1 MRIII
6 YYWQNGY
13 LYSSNSGKSQDALKM
28 IIEDSSYNDLG
39 NEPTIQ
45 SFYHLDHAVANICKG
60 FTEQEIRRLWI
71 HSTDSEDKVEHGRVW
86 KKIDDINYEFK
97 YFPKTLFTVEKKAGD
112 YPFAIVSDM
121 TQYMVT
127 KIDPDLK
134 DGEIYGRLSI
144 AEQIAR
150 SVYNSLI
157 KLGLSP
163 KSLVSP
169 ITAYKDI
176 IKAMNLPTWQ
186 DVPDEANQYYYN
198 TCTGGWIET
207 FKTGHFDKV
216 YTYDLKSAYPSKMRN
231 LVDFRKGTWEK
242 VDSVPDHKAGMLG
255 VFNCTAEM
263 EADLHCIVYRDER
276 EYNFN
281 PNGTYDTLITW
292 NKLMYADFHEWG
304 KFHVKDGW
312 VWTPKDGVVCYP
324 LRKKMDEL
332 FELRNKAE
340 NDIDRKVIKRIMC
353 FAPDTDIWTSEG
365 IKRVSDVDINDLVY
379 SINPH
384 NGDVTLKPV
393 TATFKYDYNGEMNLL
408 KNKSYNFLITPEHKL
423 LLRKNGRYDYE
434 FVTVADMYK
443 YKDMAWSFPK
453 YKAIRGV
460 KPKYI
465 SIWDYVDD
473 EDLINVQPNKKWA
486 STFEGK
492 KDFRFIGNGHGYITK
507 KKYIKN
513 SPMVFE
519 KKYDCKLYVKNT
531 GITGCSLPYSFKT
544 DDFLELVGWYVSE
557 GGLHLYNSKYKNTNP
572 VYSVNIVQKQID
584 EIENLVNRLNL
595 PCCKTYCKHSGAWE
609 ISITHKALYKYLESK
624 VGKGSGN
631 KFLSDEYF
639 KLDHTHLKHL
649 FKTMMAGDG
658 SFRKDRQMDKYTTV
672 SESLA
677 NDFQRL
683 CIHLGIKSRVIKEIC
698 KNTGGMLRGRKVEG
712 RGYIYRVYIYKP
724 NRTRGTRRK
733 YISQQPYKGE
743 VFCITVKDN
752 HTVLAGRCGKFEFI
766 GQSGIEGKMGER
778 IFFERNGKM
787 SPTTLGEI
795 FNPCWRS
802 EVENNT
808 HLSVVNFC
816 IENNIKPI
824 AIMTD
829 GVVTDVDLKIPSSTA
844 MGGWKLDSVT
854 KGLVMGSGI
863 LALQGKHK
871 EGDFSLNYDVLMEK
885 IDPNSTEIV
894 LEKDG
899 FVSIGEACE
908 RNLFAKLGEY
918 EVDKR
923 VIKLNSDTKRIYPNE
938 PANFGE
944 LLEHTYDSIP
954 IDVSMIGG

>member
-1 MRIII
+1 MRIIV
-6 YYWQNGY
+6 YYYQNGY
-13 LYSSNSGKSQDALKM
+13 LYSSKSGKSQDALKM

-45 SFYHLDHAVANICKG
+45 CFYHLDHAVANICKG

-127 KIDPDLK
+127 KIEPDLK
-134 DGEIYGRLSI
+134 DGEIYGRLSV

-157 KLGLSP
+157 KLGLNP

-186 DVPDEANQYYYN
+186 DMPDEANQYYYN

-207 FKTGHFDKV
+207 FKTGHWDKV
-216 YTYDLKSAYPSKMRN
+216 WDWDIRSAYPQKMRN

-242 VDSVPDHKAGMLG
+242 VFGVPDHKAGMIG

-332 FELRNKAE
+332 FKLKGEAE
-340 NDIDRKVIKRIMC
+340 TDTDRMVIKRIMN
-353 FAPDTDIWTSEG
+353 A
-365 IKRVSDVDINDLVY
+365 
-379 SINPH
+379 
-384 NGDVTLKPV
+384 
-393 TATFKYDYNGEMNLL
+393 
-408 KNKSYNFLITPEHKL
+408 
-423 LLRKNGRYDYE
+423 
-434 FVTVADMYK
+434 
-443 YKDMAWSFPK
+443 
-453 YKAIRGV
+453 
-460 KPKYI
+460 
-465 SIWDYVDD
+465 
-473 EDLINVQPNKKWA
+473 
-486 STFEGK
+486 FEGK
-492 KDFRFIGNGHGYITK
+492 
-507 KKYIKN
+507 
-513 SPMVFE
+513 M
-519 KKYDCKLYVKNT
+519 C
-531 GITGCSLPYSFKT
+531 
-544 DDFLELVGWYVSE
+544 
-557 GGLHLYNSKYKNTNP
+557 
-572 VYSVNIVQKQID
+572 
-584 EIENLVNRLNL
+584 
-595 PCCKTYCKHSGAWE
+595 
-609 ISITHKALYKYLESK
+609 
-624 VGKGSGN
+624 
-631 KFLSDEYF
+631 
-639 KLDHTHLKHL
+639 
-649 FKTMMAGDG
+649 
-658 SFRKDRQMDKYTTV
+658 
-672 SESLA
+672 
-677 NDFQRL
+677 
-683 CIHLGIKSRVIKEIC
+683 
-698 KNTGGMLRGRKVEG
+698 
-712 RGYIYRVYIYKP
+712 
-724 NRTRGTRRK
+724 
-733 YISQQPYKGE
+733 
-743 VFCITVKDN
+743 
-752 HTVLAGRCGKFEFI
+752 
-766 GQSGIEGKMGER
+766 ER

-787 SPTTLGEI
+787 SHTTLGEI

-885 IDPNSTEIV
+885 IDPQATEIV

-954 IDVSMIGG
+954 IDVSMIGVE

>member
-1 MRIII
+1 MRIIV

-39 NEPTIQ
+39 HEPTIQ
-45 SFYHLDHAVANICKG
+45 CFYHLDHAVANICKG

-71 HSTDSEDKVEHGRVW
+71 HPTDSEDKVEHGRVW

-127 KIDPDLK
+127 KVEPDLK

-144 AEQIAR
+144 AEQTAR

-186 DVPDEANQYYYN
+186 DVPEEANQYYYN

-207 FKTGHFDKV
+207 FKTGHFDKL
-216 YTYDLKSAYPSKMRN
+216 YTHDLKAAYPSKMRN
-231 LVDFRKGTWEK
+231 LVDIRKGTWKK
-242 VDSVPDHKAGMLG
+242 VDSVPDHKSGMLG

-263 EADLHCIVYRDER
+263 EANLHCIVYRDER

-281 PNGTYDTLITW
+281 PNGTYDTIITW
-292 NKLMYADFHEWG
+292 NKLLYADYHEWG
-304 KFHVKDGW
+304 KFYVKDGW

-332 FELRNKAE
+332 FKLRSESE
-340 NDIDRKVIKRIMC
+340 NDTDKMVIKRISNA
-353 FAPDTDIWTSEG
+353 FHG
-365 IKRVSDVDINDLVY
+365 
-379 SINPH
+379 
-384 NGDVTLKPV
+384 
-393 TATFKYDYNGEMNLL
+393 
-408 KNKSYNFLITPEHKL
+408 KL
-423 LLRKNGRYDYE
+423 
-434 FVTVADMYK
+434 
-443 YKDMAWSFPK
+443 
-453 YKAIRGV
+453 
-460 KPKYI
+460 
-465 SIWDYVDD
+465 
-473 EDLINVQPNKKWA
+473 
-486 STFEGK
+486 
-492 KDFRFIGNGHGYITK
+492 
-507 KKYIKN
+507 
-513 SPMVFE
+513 
-519 KKYDCKLYVKNT
+519 C
-531 GITGCSLPYSFKT
+531 
-544 DDFLELVGWYVSE
+544 
-557 GGLHLYNSKYKNTNP
+557 
-572 VYSVNIVQKQID
+572 
-584 EIENLVNRLNL
+584 
-595 PCCKTYCKHSGAWE
+595 
-609 ISITHKALYKYLESK
+609 
-624 VGKGSGN
+624 
-631 KFLSDEYF
+631 
-639 KLDHTHLKHL
+639 
-649 FKTMMAGDG
+649 
-658 SFRKDRQMDKYTTV
+658 
-672 SESLA
+672 
-677 NDFQRL
+677 
-683 CIHLGIKSRVIKEIC
+683 
-698 KNTGGMLRGRKVEG
+698 
-712 RGYIYRVYIYKP
+712 
-724 NRTRGTRRK
+724 
-733 YISQQPYKGE
+733 
-743 VFCITVKDN
+743 
-752 HTVLAGRCGKFEFI
+752 
-766 GQSGIEGKMGER
+766 ER
-778 IFFERNGKM
+778 IFFERNGKL
-787 SPTTLGEI
+787 SPTTFGDI

-808 HLSVVNFC
+808 QLSDVDFC
-816 IENNIKPI
+816 IENKIMPI

-829 GVVTDVDLKIPSSTA
+829 SITTDVDLKIPPSTA
-844 MGGWKLDSVT
+844 MGSWKLDSVT

-908 RNLFAKLGEY
+908 RNLFHKLGEY
-918 EVDKR
+918 EIDKR

-944 LLEHTYDSIP
+944 LLKNTYDSIP

>member
-1 MRIII
+1 MRIIV
-6 YYWQNGY
+6 YYYQNGY

-127 KIDPDLK
+127 KIEPDLK

-207 FKTGHFDKV
+207 YKTGHWDKLW
-216 YTYDLKSAYPSKMRN
+216 DWDGRSMYPSKMRN
-231 LVDFRKGTWEK
+231 LIDFRKGTWEK

-255 VFNCTAEM
+255 VFNCTAEV

-281 PNGTYDTLITW
+281 PNGTYDTIITW
-292 NKLMYADFHEWG
+292 NKLNYAHFHEWG

-332 FELRNKAE
+332 FKLKGEAE
-340 NDIDRKVIKRIMC
+340 TDTDRMVIKRIMN
-353 FAPDTDIWTSEG
+353 A
-365 IKRVSDVDINDLVY
+365 Y
-379 SINPH
+379 
-384 NGDVTLKPV
+384 
-393 TATFKYDYNGEMNLL
+393 
-408 KNKSYNFLITPEHKL
+408 
-423 LLRKNGRYDYE
+423 
-434 FVTVADMYK
+434 
-443 YKDMAWSFPK
+443 
-453 YKAIRGV
+453 
-460 KPKYI
+460 
-465 SIWDYVDD
+465 
-473 EDLINVQPNKKWA
+473 
-486 STFEGK
+486 
-492 KDFRFIGNGHGYITK
+492 
-507 KKYIKN
+507 
-513 SPMVFE
+513 
-519 KKYDCKLYVKNT
+519 
-531 GITGCSLPYSFKT
+531 
-544 DDFLELVGWYVSE
+544 
-557 GGLHLYNSKYKNTNP
+557 
-572 VYSVNIVQKQID
+572 
-584 EIENLVNRLNL
+584 
-595 PCCKTYCKHSGAWE
+595 
-609 ISITHKALYKYLESK
+609 
-624 VGKGSGN
+624 
-631 KFLSDEYF
+631 
-639 KLDHTHLKHL
+639 
-649 FKTMMAGDG
+649 
-658 SFRKDRQMDKYTTV
+658 
-672 SESLA
+672 
-677 NDFQRL
+677 
-683 CIHLGIKSRVIKEIC
+683 
-698 KNTGGMLRGRKVEG
+698 
-712 RGYIYRVYIYKP
+712 
-724 NRTRGTRRK
+724 
-733 YISQQPYKGE
+733 
-743 VFCITVKDN
+743 
-752 HTVLAGRCGKFEFI
+752 
-766 GQSGIEGKMGER
+766 EGKMCER
-778 IFFERNGKM
+778 IFYERNGKM
-787 SPTTLGEI
+787 SDTTFGEV

-885 IDPNSTEIV
+885 IDPQSTEIV

-908 RNLFAKLGEY
+908 RNLFAKLGDY

-954 IDVSMIGG
+954 IDISMIGGV

>member
-39 NEPTIQ
+39 HEPTIQ
-45 SFYHLDHAVANICKG
+45 CFYHLDHAVACICKG

-71 HSTDSEDKVEHGRVW
+71 YPTDSQDKLEHGRVW
-86 KKIDDINYEFK
+86 KKIDNVNYEFK
-97 YFPKTLFTVEKKAGD
+97 YFPKTLFSVSKKTGD
-112 YPFAIVSDM
+112 NPFAILSDM

-127 KIDPDLK
+127 KIEPDLK

-144 AEQIAR
+144 AEQTAR

-198 TCTGGWIET
+198 TCTGGLIET
-207 FKTGHFDKV
+207 YQTGHWD
-216 YTYDLKSAYPSKMRN
+216 TLYDWDIRSAYPSKMRN
-231 LVDFRKGTWEK
+231 LIDFRKGTWEK
-242 VDSVPDHKAGMLG
+242 VDSVPDHKSGMLG

-332 FELRNKAE
+332 FKLKGEATTDIERN
-340 NDIDRKVIKRIMC
+340 VIKRLM
-353 FAPDTDIWTSEG
+353 
-365 IKRVSDVDINDLVY
+365 
-379 SINPH
+379 
-384 NGDVTLKPV
+384 
-393 TATFKYDYNGEMNLL
+393 
-408 KNKSYNFLITPEHKL
+408 
-423 LLRKNGRYDYE
+423 
-434 FVTVADMYK
+434 
-443 YKDMAWSFPK
+443 
-453 YKAIRGV
+453 
-460 KPKYI
+460 
-465 SIWDYVDD
+465 
-473 EDLINVQPNKKWA
+473 
-486 STFEGK
+486 
-492 KDFRFIGNGHGYITK
+492 NGH
-507 KKYIKN
+507 
-513 SPMVFE
+513 
-519 KKYDCKLYVKNT
+519 
-531 GITGCSLPYSFKT
+531 
-544 DDFLELVGWYVSE
+544 
-557 GGLHLYNSKYKNTNP
+557 H
-572 VYSVNIVQKQID
+572 
-584 EIENLVNRLNL
+584 
-595 PCCKTYCKHSGAWE
+595 
-609 ISITHKALYKYLESK
+609 
-624 VGKGSGN
+624 
-631 KFLSDEYF
+631 
-639 KLDHTHLKHL
+639 
-649 FKTMMAGDG
+649 
-658 SFRKDRQMDKYTTV
+658 
-672 SESLA
+672 
-677 NDFQRL
+677 
-683 CIHLGIKSRVIKEIC
+683 
-698 KNTGGMLRGRKVEG
+698 
-712 RGYIYRVYIYKP
+712 
-724 NRTRGTRRK
+724 
-733 YISQQPYKGE
+733 
-743 VFCITVKDN
+743 
-752 HTVLAGRCGKFEFI
+752 
-766 GQSGIEGKMGER
+766 GKMAER

-787 SPTTLGEI
+787 SATTLGEV
-795 FNPCWRS
+795 FNPVWRS

-829 GVVTDVDLKIPSSTA
+829 GVVTDVDLKIPSSTV

-854 KGLVMGSGI
+854 KGLVIGSGI

-885 IDPNSTEIV
+885 IDPQATEIV

-938 PANFGE
+938 PTNFGE

-954 IDVSMIGG
+954 LDVSMIGGL

>member
-1 MRIII
+1 MRIIV
-6 YYWQNGY
+6 YYYQNGY

-45 SFYHLDHAVANICKG
+45 CFYHLDHAVANICKG

-71 HSTDSEDKVEHGRVW
+71 HSTDGEDKVEHGRVW

-127 KIDPDLK
+127 KIEPDLK

-157 KLGLSP
+157 KLGLNP

-207 FKTGHFDKV
+207 FKTGHFNKV
-216 YTYDLKSAYPSKMRN
+216 WDWDIRSAYPQKMRN

-242 VDSVPDHKAGMLG
+242 VDSVPVHKSGMLG
-255 VFNCTAEM
+255 VFNCTAEV

-276 EYNFN
+276 EYNYN

-292 NKLMYADFHEWG
+292 NKLNYAHFHEWG

-332 FELRNKAE
+332 FKLKGEAE
-340 NDIDRKVIKRIMC
+340 TESDRMVIKRIMN
-353 FAPDTDIWTSEG
+353 A
-365 IKRVSDVDINDLVY
+365 
-379 SINPH
+379 
-384 NGDVTLKPV
+384 
-393 TATFKYDYNGEMNLL
+393 
-408 KNKSYNFLITPEHKL
+408 
-423 LLRKNGRYDYE
+423 
-434 FVTVADMYK
+434 
-443 YKDMAWSFPK
+443 
-453 YKAIRGV
+453 
-460 KPKYI
+460 
-465 SIWDYVDD
+465 
-473 EDLINVQPNKKWA
+473 
-486 STFEGK
+486 FEGK
-492 KDFRFIGNGHGYITK
+492 
-507 KKYIKN
+507 
-513 SPMVFE
+513 M
-519 KKYDCKLYVKNT
+519 C
-531 GITGCSLPYSFKT
+531 
-544 DDFLELVGWYVSE
+544 
-557 GGLHLYNSKYKNTNP
+557 
-572 VYSVNIVQKQID
+572 
-584 EIENLVNRLNL
+584 
-595 PCCKTYCKHSGAWE
+595 
-609 ISITHKALYKYLESK
+609 
-624 VGKGSGN
+624 
-631 KFLSDEYF
+631 
-639 KLDHTHLKHL
+639 
-649 FKTMMAGDG
+649 
-658 SFRKDRQMDKYTTV
+658 
-672 SESLA
+672 
-677 NDFQRL
+677 
-683 CIHLGIKSRVIKEIC
+683 
-698 KNTGGMLRGRKVEG
+698 
-712 RGYIYRVYIYKP
+712 
-724 NRTRGTRRK
+724 
-733 YISQQPYKGE
+733 
-743 VFCITVKDN
+743 
-752 HTVLAGRCGKFEFI
+752 
-766 GQSGIEGKMGER
+766 ER

-829 GVVTDVDLKIPSSTA
+829 GVVTDVDLRIPSSTA

-885 IDPNSTEIV
+885 IDPQSAEIV

-908 RNLFAKLGEY
+908 RNMFAKLGEY

-944 LLEHTYDSIP
+944 LLNNPYDSIP
-954 IDVSMIGG
+954 IDVSMIGGL